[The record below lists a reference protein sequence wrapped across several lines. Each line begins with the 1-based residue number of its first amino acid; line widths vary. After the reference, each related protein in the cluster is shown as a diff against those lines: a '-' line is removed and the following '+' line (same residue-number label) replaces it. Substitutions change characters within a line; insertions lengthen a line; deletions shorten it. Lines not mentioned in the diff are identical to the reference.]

1 MLISEALT
9 DMYKNGVELSYLAP
23 FSLRF
28 YRRLG
33 YEQVF
38 NHIEYRI
45 ASRDLPRIKVA
56 DDGSRIVRGA
66 LSKMYEDLKPLFER
80 IDISQRGGI
89 VREDWW
95 WQYLDLRN
103 GWDVALCLDAKGVAQ
118 GYLIYSRD
126 GEQLIIK
133 EFVAETVAARH
144 QLLEFIV
151 KHQVTFKEIVYE
163 APDTDFLLDYLPN
176 GDDVCA
182 TIKPYMMARIVNLKN
197 FFDKYPAPQDAK
209 ADLVFRLHDDN
220 IADNDGYWHLCV
232 SDDGIELEKVEQ
244 SSESVEI
251 SIQQLSKIFMGA
263 QTATGLARRGQII
276 ATAEEAAE
284 LDSVRVKQSPSLV
297 DYF

>member
-1 MLISEALT
+1 M
-9 DMYKNGVELSYLAP
+9 
-23 FSLRF
+23 
-28 YRRLG
+28 
-33 YEQVF
+33 
-38 NHIEYRI
+38 
-45 ASRDLPRIKVA
+45 
-56 DDGSRIVRGA
+56 
-66 LSKMYEDLKPLFER
+66 
-80 IDISQRGGI
+80 
-89 VREDWW
+89 
-95 WQYLDLRN
+95 
-103 GWDVALCLDAKGVAQ
+103 
-118 GYLIYSRD
+118 
-126 GEQLIIK
+126 
-133 EFVAETVAARH
+133 AETVAARH
-144 QLLEFIV
+144 QLIEFIV

-197 FFDKYPAPQDAK
+197 FFYKYPAPQDAK